1 MFFLE
6 KYIRTK
12 QAELG
17 IRRLLMRGLLRY
29 QQMVIKKSLRF
40 ERWNVVLGTRCWLSV
55 CLMDL
60 SLFRAAPFHFY
71 LSLRSSLFMYLKKI
85 VDSYNSWPQRALN
98 YTALIGLENGR
109 ENLSDNNAGAETW
122 ALLRK

>member
-1 MFFLE
+1 M
-6 KYIRTK
+6 
-12 QAELG
+12 G

-60 SLFRAAPFHFY
+60 SLSCGSIPFFIFLSPLVSFY
-71 LSLRSSLFMYLKKI
+71 VLKKI

-98 YTALIGLENGR
+98 YTALIGLEN
-109 ENLSDNNAGAETW
+109 LSVNIMLHGALRLLGS
-122 ALLRK
+122 LLRK